1 MKQDKICIDN
11 KLINYIKIADE
22 DYISITDMLKS
33 KDGNFFVADWLR
45 NRNTVEFL
53 GIWEELHNPNFNY
66 GEFAIIKSQAGL
78 NSYKLSVKEWT
89 AKTNAIG
96 IISKTGRYGGTY
108 AHKDIAFEFG
118 MWISPKFKLLLIKE
132 FERLK
137 RKEQNQLRW
146 DARRELSKI
155 NYKIH
160 TDAIKHNLIP
170 KTLTK
175 EKINNVYSEEADVLN
190 MALFGIT
197 AKKWREDNLNLEGNL
212 RDYASINELIC
223 LANLESLNSVFINEG
238 LKQSERLEKL
248 NKIAISQ
255 MKILNNSD
263 LDYTYNDE
271 KQISFQNN

>member
-1 MKQDKICIDN
+1 MKLKVDN
-11 KLINYIKIADE
+11 KIINYMKVEEE

-33 KDGNFFVADWLR
+33 KDGNFFVTDWLR
-45 NRNTVEFL
+45 NRNTIEFL

-78 NSYKLSVKEWT
+78 NSYKLSVKEWVE
-89 AKTNAIG
+89 KTNAIG
-96 IISKTGRYGGTY
+96 ITSKAGRYGGTY

-137 RKEQNQLRW
+137 KEEQKQLGW
-146 DARRELSKI
+146 NAKRELSKI

-170 KTLTK
+170 AELTK
-175 EKINNVYSEEADVLN
+175 EQINYIYAEEADVLN
-190 MALFGIT
+190 MALFGKT
-197 AKKWREDNLNLEGNL
+197 AKEWRIDNPELEGNI

-223 LANLESLNSVFINEG
+223 LANLENLNSVFINDG
-238 LKQSERLEKL
+238 LNQSIRLERL

-255 MKILNNSD
+255 MQILNNSD
-263 LDYTYNDE
+263 TILLE
-271 KQISFQNN
+271 NNKTLINS

>member
-1 MKQDKICIDN
+1 MELKVDN
-11 KLINYIKIADE
+11 KIINYMKVEDE

-33 KDGNFFVADWLR
+33 KDGNFFVTDWLR
-45 NRNTVEFL
+45 NRNTIEFL

-78 NSYKLSVKEWT
+78 NNYKLSVKEWVE
-89 AKTNAIG
+89 KTNAIG
-96 IISKTGRYGGTY
+96 ITSKAGRYGGTY

-137 RKEQNQLRW
+137 KEEQKQLGW
-146 DARRELSKI
+146 NAKRELSKI

-170 KTLTK
+170 AELTK
-175 EKINNVYSEEADVLN
+175 EQINHIYAEEADVLN
-190 MALFGIT
+190 MALFGQT
-197 AKKWREDNLNLEGNL
+197 AKEWRIGNPEL
-212 RDYASINELIC
+212 KGNIRDYASINELIC
-223 LANLESLNSVFINEG
+223 LANLENLNSVFINDG
-238 LKQSERLEKL
+238 FNQSIRLERL

-255 MKILNNSD
+255 MQILNNSD
-263 LDYTYNDE
+263 TILLENN
-271 KQISFQNN
+271 QILINS